1 MERLINEEDYIDSGI
16 YNTLLNTLKML
27 EAKDGDYK
35 IISKYRL
42 DFDRKVNKLKV
53 EIFGTVFSNPVN
65 FVINLDNQKCG
76 SEFSLD
82 ALEKSRLW
90 IQEDEEIYEH
100 IEALRKLFKEGTY
113 ERSL

>member
-42 DFDRKVNKLKV
+42 DFDRKINKLKV

-76 SEFSLD
+76 KDFSLD
-82 ALEKSRLW
+82 ELEKSRLW
-90 IQEDEEIYEH
+90 LQEDDELHEY

-113 ERSL
+113 ERAL

>member
-1 MERLINEEDYIDSGI
+1 MERLTNEKVCIDSGI

-27 EAKDGDYK
+27 EAKDDDCK

-42 DFDRKVNKLKV
+42 DFDRKINKLKV
-53 EIFGTVFSNPVN
+53 EIFETVFSSPIN

-76 SEFSLD
+76 RDFSLD
-82 ALEKSRLW
+82 ELEKSMLW
-90 IQEDEEIYEH
+90 AQESEEIYEY

-113 ERSL
+113 ERTL

>member
-16 YNTLLNTLKML
+16 YNALLNTLKML
-27 EAKDGDYK
+27 EAKDNDCK

-53 EIFGTVFSNPVN
+53 EIFETVFSNPVN

-76 SEFSLD
+76 RDFSLD
-82 ALEKSRLW
+82 ELEKSRLW
-90 IQEDEEIYEH
+90 LQESEEIYEY
-100 IEALRKLFKEGTY
+100 IEVLRRLFKEGTY
-113 ERSL
+113 ERAL